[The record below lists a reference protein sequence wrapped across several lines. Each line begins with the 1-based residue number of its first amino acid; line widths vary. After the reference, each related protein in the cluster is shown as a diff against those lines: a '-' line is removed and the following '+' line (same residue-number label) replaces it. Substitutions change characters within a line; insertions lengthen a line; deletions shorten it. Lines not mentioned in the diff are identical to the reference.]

1 VFFQLLNL
9 LWFCLGVTCLAV
21 AIGSGW
27 IFYAII
33 SALIITSMLGGSGE
47 SGRDYTYD
55 KLKLRYVRLRNDMIE
70 SLKDQKLSPKEMK
83 PIVDNIYVMDGIIK
97 DTMEYNTILDGF
109 LNVFWSSDRNAG
121 RSIREEQLLEEL
133 SANPL
138 FIKSAE
144 LRLQS

>member
-1 VFFQLLNL
+1 
-9 LWFCLGVTCLAV
+9 
-21 AIGSGW
+21 
-27 IFYAII
+27 
-33 SALIITSMLGGSGE
+33 
-47 SGRDYTYD
+47 
-55 KLKLRYVRLRNDMIE
+55 
-70 SLKDQKLSPKEMK
+70 MK